1 VKDTPVLSSA
11 YINPNNKFILSGEDD
26 IDDQELLE
34 EIFIS
39 LDEKFK
45 LIHIDNGKKIIE
57 YLDRLV
63 DDALPCLVILDY
75 NMPGLNG
82 SEILKM
88 LGNNKRYADIPKI
101 VWSTS
106 GSPAYK
112 TSCLELGASDY
123 LVKPSDMK
131 SLKETVKYMLS
142 FCR

>member
-1 VKDTPVLSSA
+1 VKDAPVLSSA

-39 LDEKFK
+39 LDEKLR

-57 YLDRLV
+57 YLDHLS
-63 DDALPCLVILDY
+63 DEALPCLVILDY

-82 SEILKM
+82 SEILKL
-88 LGNNKRYADIPKI
+88 LGTNNRYDHIPKI

-106 GSPAYK
+106 GSAAYK

-123 LVKPSDMK
+123 LVKPSDIK
-131 SLKETVKYMLS
+131 SMKETVKYMLS